1 MSLVQP
7 LFAPET
13 LSPQSEKTSQFGTPR
28 SISVINHLRM
38 VALQCRA
45 LPQQNMVHACA
56 MLALDGGEAMQ
67 AHARVLMRSLPQA
80 MNKRPILRAPGN
92 TDYSFDETWLMGLIE
107 ALERDDDDSFVF
119 LIKSRI
125 DPIAQR
131 NMAFLIRA
139 ISDRFS
145 QV

>member
-7 LFAPET
+7 LFAP
-13 LSPQSEKTSQFGTPR
+13 LGQPQNVQQVGTR
-28 SISVINHLRM
+28 QSIAVVNHLRL

-45 LPQQNMVHACA
+45 LPQQDMVHACA
-56 MLALDGGEAMQ
+56 MLALDGGEALQ

-80 MNKRPILRAPGN
+80 MHNRPILRGPGV
-92 TDYSFDETWLMGLIE
+92 TDYSFDESWLMGMVE
-107 ALERDDDDSFVF
+107 ALERGDDDSFVF
-119 LIKSRI
+119 LVKSRI
-125 DPIAQR
+125 HPHAQR